1 MNKEPKFKSIINRT
15 LYEHLSKLSA
25 DQFKIFYTALV
36 HYFVNHK
43 FFITQP
49 NFFNLWCELNL
60 LCHELDESFP
70 DPYDDYEAMRSYCH
84 YHPYYFLDR
93 IPVELVAGLFAE
105 HINNRVDVL
114 SHFVKL
120 LSKTD
125 IHTAYEYINDALG
138 LTESVDEL
146 VSETQIH
153 IEFFS
158 Y

>member
-1 MNKEPKFKSIINRT
+1 MNKEPKFKSTINRT

-49 NFFNLWCELNL
+49 NFFNLWRELNL
-60 LCHELDESFP
+60 LYHELDESFP

-84 YHPYYFLDR
+84 YHPCYFLDR

-120 LSKTD
+120 LSETD
-125 IHTAYEYINDALG
+125 IHTAYGYTNEVLG

-146 VSETQIH
+146 VAETQIH
-153 IEFFS
+153 IKFFS